1 MEPETKWDEL
11 RLRAELA
18 FEHDLFAEAESL
30 WWLAL
35 REAEDVQSVQLVCQ
49 CLDGLADVFLK
60 QHRYAEAE
68 SLYRESL
75 TKKVGALGEKHP
87 VVGRACN
94 SLAHVLYR
102 DGKYTEAEALL
113 KRALNNLKQ
122 STGLESPEAQWCG
135 RHLMRL
141 LKELGREDEAAHLSK
156 VMQEVVPVDL
166 QVITGTKVQA
176 ICEVC
181 RHPYKGQQ
189 CLRCTQ
195 RGMASLRALNLNQP
209 KGKT

>member
-1 MEPETKWDEL
+1 MEAKWAEL
-11 RLRAELA
+11 KLRAEQA
-18 FEHDLFAEAESL
+18 CEEDSFAESESL

-35 REAEDVQSVQLVCQ
+35 REAEDVQSVQLVCL
-49 CLDGLADVFLK
+49 CLDGLADLFLK
-60 QHRYAEAE
+60 QHRYPEAE

-75 TKKVGALGEKHP
+75 NKKADALGEKHA

-102 DGKYTEAEALL
+102 DGKYVDAEALL

-141 LKELGREDEAAHLSK
+141 LRELGRNDEAAHLSK

-166 QVITGTKVQA
+166 QVVTGSKIQA

-181 RHPYKGQQ
+181 HHPYKGQQ

-195 RGMASLRALNLNQP
+195 RGMASLRSLGMQQP
-209 KGKT
+209 KGKAT